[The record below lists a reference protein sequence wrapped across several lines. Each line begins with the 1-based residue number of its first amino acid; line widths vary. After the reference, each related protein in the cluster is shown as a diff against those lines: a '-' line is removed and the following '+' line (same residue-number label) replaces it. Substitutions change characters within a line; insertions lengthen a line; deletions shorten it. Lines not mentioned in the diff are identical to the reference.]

1 MGTWIYDRTSS
12 DVANE
17 TSKGFINYTDFNRIE
32 GDIAELETL
41 LKEVGY
47 IPTEL
52 VNKTDWTAQ
61 GNLAS
66 GFANIPTLEHMNRI
80 LGNIQELMR
89 VYYVYPTTPS
99 LPTTMEYATYR
110 TFNDIEKI
118 LYDLYLML
126 DHMKEYFRQCNTF
139 DCGEYDW

>member
-1 MGTWIYDRTSS
+1 MGSWVYDRTSS

-41 LKEVGY
+41 LNEVGY
-47 IPTEL
+47 LPHTL
-52 VNKTDWTAQ
+52 VNKIDWTAQ

-66 GFANIPTLEHMNRI
+66 GYDNIPTLAHMNRI
-80 LGNIQELMR
+80 LANIQELMR
-89 VYYVYPTTPS
+89 VYYVYPTTPN
-99 LPTTMEYATYR
+99 LPETMEYATYS

-118 LYDLYLML
+118 LHDLYLML
-126 DHMKEYFRQCNTF
+126 DHMKSYFRQCNTF
-139 DCGEYDW
+139 DCGEYDY